1 MDQIYGT
8 SFQPVQ
14 ARAFTDAYTRAAA
27 ADRSARLAAR
37 SRMEVTGAAP
47 VRSVRDKPSDN
58 TKDTFERRF
67 GRASARFAGA
77 GSRAPAAQAVRD
89 AWPLSFAGV
98 LAMRRGA

>member
-1 MDQIYGT
+1 MDQIFGT
-8 SFQPVQ
+8 SFQPIQ

-27 ADRSARLAAR
+27 ANRTARQAAR

-47 VRSVRDKPSDN
+47 VRSVRDKPTDN
-58 TKDTFERRF
+58 NKDTFERRQR
-67 GRASARFAGA
+67 RAPARFAA
-77 GSRAPAAQAVRD
+77 GRAPAAQAVRD

>member
-1 MDQIYGT
+1 MDMIYGT

-14 ARAFTDAYTRAAA
+14 AKAFTDAYTRAAA

-47 VRSVRDKPSDN
+47 VRSVRDKPTDTN
-58 TKDTFERRF
+58 RDTFERRQK
-67 GRASARFAGA
+67 RPPARFAG
-77 GSRAPAAQAVRD
+77 SRAAAAQAVRD

-98 LAMRRGA
+98 LALRRGA